1 VSRRAVFFTVYGT
14 PQSAGSKRSFAI
26 RRGAKKIGGKMVGGT
41 FTGKV
46 STSDDN
52 PKASSWKDRVA
63 QAAGEV
69 MVEAGG
75 GLFDGPLK
83 LSLVF
88 IVARPKGHFGK
99 RGLRP
104 SAPPHPNK
112 RPDALKLARGTEDA
126 LTGVVYRDD
135 AQNVL
140 ITLQKA
146 WGEPERCEVWVGEL
160 T

>member
-1 VSRRAVFFTVYGT
+1 MSRRAIFFTVYGT
-14 PQSAGSKRSFAI
+14 PQPAGSKRAFAY
-26 RRGAKKIGGKMVGGT
+26 RKKGGE
-41 FTGKV
+41 GKLGV
-46 STSDDN
+46 RVTDDN
-52 PKASSWKDRVA
+52 PKATDWKGSVA
-63 QAAGEV
+63 KAAGEV
-69 MVEAGG
+69 MTEDGG
-75 GLFDGPLK
+75 GLFEGPLK

-104 SAPPHPNK
+104 SAPPHPDK

-126 LTGVVYRDD
+126 MTGVVYRDD

-140 ITLQKA
+140 VTLQKA